1 LGDQATVSAQA
12 CLVATGVNWRRLP
25 VPGVDRL
32 VGSGV
37 YYGAALA
44 EAKSCADEEVFLIGG
59 ANSAGQAAMYF
70 ARYARRVVML
80 VRAPSLAKS
89 MSKYL
94 IDEIARESNI
104 EVWTETVLAE
114 ALGDT
119 RLEKLRVRGPEGE
132 RTVNASG
139 LFIFI
144 GAEPE
149 TDWLPPTVLRDEH
162 GFVLSGSQLRTQPEF
177 SRTWKKNR
185 EPYLLETSVAGLFA
199 AGDVRFGSVKRAA
212 SAVGEGSI
220 AVQFIHQYMA
230 EF

>member
-1 LGDQATVSAQA
+1 
-12 CLVATGVNWRRLP
+12 
-25 VPGVDRL
+25 
-32 VGSGV
+32 
-37 YYGAALA
+37 
-44 EAKSCADEEVFLIGG
+44 
-59 ANSAGQAAMYF
+59 
-70 ARYARRVVML
+70 ML

-104 EVWTETVLAE
+104 EVWTETVLSE

-177 SRTWKKNR
+177 SRAWKKSR